1 MLIIKKKNIDQIRN
15 LLEKTFPNSKVPKSI
30 QNLKIGDLKDW
41 DSLGNFNL
49 LLTIEDFYNFKF
61 ELDEISNIQS
71 IKKILEVLKNKNF

>member
-1 MLIIKKKNIDQIRN
+1 MNKEKKNIEEIKN

-30 QNLKIGDLKDW
+30 KNLKIGDLKDW

-49 LLTIEDFYNFKF
+49 LLSIEDFYNFKF

-71 IKKILEVLKNKNF
+71 IKKILEALKDKNF

>member
-1 MLIIKKKNIDQIRN
+1 MLMNKKKNIDQIRN

>member
-1 MLIIKKKNIDQIRN
+1 MNKKKNIDQIRN